1 MKKFSALS
9 LAILLSLGLHAAQA
23 QTPVGEVKG
32 TATAHTEASAKG
44 VMAGAQLVLPTQAT
58 AGAVYVGA
66 FKDAPATARNKV
78 PVVVFLHGSSGLGLK
93 AIGEWQ
99 QWLGSLGIASVAP
112 DSFALPDRVTYKS
125 PASKEVYEKI
135 HALRRSEITLALQAL
150 QTPPWADMQRL
161 VLAGTS
167 EGATAVACYGGT
179 EFAGRIIFSWSCED
193 NYFVERPDTAVVPG
207 QQVLNIISSTDPFFS
222 KSNSWLGN
230 SGAAGHCGAALKGNA
245 AASVV
250 LIPDAPHTL
259 LNFNAAR
266 NATAG
271 FLAQVVKP

>member
-58 AGAVYVGA
+58 GGAAYVGA

-99 QWLGSLGIASVAP
+99 Q
-112 DSFALPDRVTYKS
+112 
-125 PASKEVYEKI
+125 
-135 HALRRSEITLALQAL
+135 
-150 QTPPWADMQRL
+150 
-161 VLAGTS
+161 
-167 EGATAVACYGGT
+167 
-179 EFAGRIIFSWSCED
+179 
-193 NYFVERPDTAVVPG
+193 
-207 QQVLNIISSTDPFFS
+207 
-222 KSNSWLGN
+222 
-230 SGAAGHCGAALKGNA
+230 
-245 AASVV
+245 
-250 LIPDAPHTL
+250 
-259 LNFNAAR
+259 
-266 NATAG
+266 
-271 FLAQVVKP
+271 

>member
-44 VMAGAQLVLPTQAT
+44 VMAGAQLVLPAQAT
-58 AGAVYVGA
+58 GGAAYVGA
-66 FKDAPATARNKV
+66 FKDAPATTRNKV

-135 HALRRSEITLALQAL
+135 HALRRSEIILALQACRPSPGR
-150 QTPPWADMQRL
+150 TCSAWRWRAPARARRL
-161 VLAGTS
+161 WPAM
-167 EGATAVACYGGT
+167 
-179 EFAGRIIFSWSCED
+179 
-193 NYFVERPDTAVVPG
+193 
-207 QQVLNIISSTDPFFS
+207 
-222 KSNSWLGN
+222 
-230 SGAAGHCGAALKGNA
+230 GAASLRGASSFRGVARTT
-245 AASVV
+245 
-250 LIPDAPHTL
+250 TL
-259 LNFNAAR
+259 WSGPTR
-266 NATAG
+266 PWCQG
-271 FLAQVVKP
+271 SRC